1 MTIILI
7 IAAILV
13 IGFILKFL
21 FGMAYVVQMN
31 KMVQQE
37 FLKGAHEDAQKVMQ
51 GDLPLVVW
59 EVSYE
64 NNIPKDRYE
73 SLRGII
79 LRNITQ
85 EEEK

>member
-1 MTIILI
+1 MNIILI
-7 IAAILV
+7 IGIILLAL
-13 IGFILKFL
+13 GFSISVL
-21 FGMAYVVQMN
+21 YVHVMN
-31 KMVQQE
+31 QMVQQE

-51 GDLPLVVW
+51 GELPLVVW